1 MCVFLFV
8 FVCVC
13 VCFCLC
19 LCVCVC
25 VCVCEGVRMNNSNS
39 EPSKQTPRN
48 LVYALS
54 SQSPQGS
61 STVVCPALQVHAP
74 IVLLL
79 TARN

>member
-1 MCVFLFV
+1 M
-8 FVCVC
+8 
-13 VCFCLC
+13 FCLC

-25 VCVCEGVRMNNSNS
+25 VCVFVCVCVCVCDGVRMNNLNS

-54 SQSPQGS
+54 SRSPQGS
-61 STVVCPALQVHAP
+61 STVVCPALQVHAS
-74 IVLLL
+74 IVMLP